1 VNASG
6 GEVVP
11 TADYAT
17 ITEHLKRTLEIE
29 TAAVNSLIDRVSDE
43 ACRAVQMM
51 FRCKGKLVVAGTG
64 KSAIIGQ
71 KISSTLASTG
81 TPSIFLRLD
90 EATHGDIGMLDT
102 NDVLMVIS
110 NSGESPAFRSL
121 LPFVRRL
128 GIPIIALVGRTDSDI
143 ARRAEI
149 VIDASVSEEACPMGL
164 VPTASSTAA
173 LAMGDALAVAL
184 FEKRGFT
191 PEDFALRHPGGMLGR
206 RLRPVEEIML
216 TGDRIPR
223 VRVDTSMPELILEL
237 SVKRLGVVAIEEHD
251 GRLVGAFS
259 NGDLGRLLQKSSD
272 FSGLRA
278 VDVMIRNPKT
288 VEPHRLCEH
297 AVHLMQEHSITALFV
312 VDPTTRV
319 IGIVHLHDLLR
330 AEIV

>member
-1 VNASG
+1 
-6 GEVVP
+6 
-11 TADYAT
+11 
-17 ITEHLKRTLEIE
+17 
-29 TAAVNSLIDRVSDE
+29 
-43 ACRAVQMM
+43 
-51 FRCKGKLVVAGTG
+51 
-64 KSAIIGQ
+64 
-71 KISSTLASTG
+71 
-81 TPSIFLRLD
+81 
-90 EATHGDIGMLDT
+90 
-102 NDVLMVIS
+102 
-110 NSGESPAFRSL
+110 
-121 LPFVRRL
+121 
-128 GIPIIALVGRTDSDI
+128 
-143 ARRAEI
+143 
-149 VIDASVSEEACPMGL
+149 
-164 VPTASSTAA
+164 
-173 LAMGDALAVAL
+173 
-184 FEKRGFT
+184 
-191 PEDFALRHPGGMLGR
+191 MLGR

-259 NGDLGRLLQKSSD
+259 NGDLGRLLQESSD

-278 VDVMIRNPKT
+278 VDVMIRDPKT